1 VQRGENGTERRGT
14 ARWLERDR
22 TGPRSFPD
30 GDSARVRWGE
40 ALGKGMQKAACNV
53 ARCNQRGCY
62 NEGDFRLLAA
72 KLGEFKPSG
81 CVAKMGVG
89 KLAGFLSS
97 RVEQLE
103 QRKYQIARPGSDW
116 GG

>member
-22 TGPRSFPD
+22 TGPRSFLD
-30 GDSARVRWGE
+30 DDSAR
-40 ALGKGMQKAACNV
+40 ALGRSSGERNAKGRV
-53 ARCNQRGCY
+53 QRRAVQPAGGY

-72 KLGEFKPSG
+72 KLGVFKPSG